1 MNHDVQRQVEIFEN
15 VFHKLSSIGKGMTI
29 EIPKDTIDGLPKP
42 PHDNLFSD
50 VPPGEIVY
58 IFVKDHINGFYNIE
72 YHTKNTAR
80 KEEKL
85 RTFCL
90 INYID
95 KGKLYFGKVTHDR
108 KVAS

>member
-1 MNHDVQRQVEIFEN
+1 MNDEAVRRIEIFEN
-15 VFHKLSSIGKGMTI
+15 VFNKLSSMCQSITI
-29 EIPKDTIDGLPKP
+29 EISKNTINGLPTA
-42 PHDNLFSD
+42 PHDNLFED
-50 VPPGEIVY
+50 VQSGETVY
-58 IFVKDHINGFYNIE
+58 IFVKDYVNGFYNIE